1 MAGEIDV
8 QVKSGEPYARQ
19 ITALVAKLF
28 LQSGCAWRENA
39 TVSTIKTD
47 ESVERFSFLLP
58 NIDIQSGIEN
68 DSFRIPRNFEGKFN
82 TSIIKYKV
90 LHLL

>member
-58 NIDIQSGIEN
+58 DIQSGIEN
-68 DSFRIPRNFEGKFN
+68 DSSFRIPREISRENL
-82 TSIIKYKV
+82 IYQ
-90 LHLL
+90 L

>member
-58 NIDIQSGIEN
+58 DIQSGIEN
-68 DSFRIPRNFEGKFN
+68 DSFRIPREISRENL
-82 TSIIKYKV
+82 IHQ
-90 LHLL
+90 L